1 MLTGLNFITETDLG
15 VRVELV
21 ANNDLVVYTDANTD
35 PFDDSLSGAN
45 SALQQNLDS
54 VIGSE
59 NYDVGHLFS
68 GVGGAEMP
76 VPSAQFVI
84 VQQKVAH
91 GQPQVSREGLVM

>member
-1 MLTGLNFITETDLG
+1 MQTLIPLMTL
-15 VRVELV
+15 
-21 ANNDLVVYTDANTD
+21 
-35 PFDDSLSGAN
+35 LSGAN

-68 GVGGAEMP
+68 GVGGGGNA

-84 VQQKVAH
+84 VQQKVVL